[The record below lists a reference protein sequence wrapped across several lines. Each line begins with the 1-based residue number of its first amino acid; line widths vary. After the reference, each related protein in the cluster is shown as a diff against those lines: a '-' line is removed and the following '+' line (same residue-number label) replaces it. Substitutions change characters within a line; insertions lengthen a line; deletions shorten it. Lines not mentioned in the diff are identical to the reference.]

1 MAEPSTPDVAW
12 NDIVR
17 FVRQLSHD
25 LRNGLNAAELQAAY
39 LAEIAETA
47 EMKDEVKRL
56 REMIAQVGGSL
67 QQLTTKVAPPSPTLM
82 SYRAADLVDDLKQKL
97 DSLGNGAKVTWEN
110 SELNEAMLN
119 IDPQL
124 LQQAFLELFTNAFQ
138 HQPGQGPI
146 IATSKIDN
154 DRFMFTLREPKKSFE
169 MSTENWGV
177 EPLKNVGR
185 SQYGLGLNRVRGIV
199 EAHGGELSAS
209 YDQAASVLLT
219 TVVLPLSK
227 ERPA

>member
-1 MAEPSTPDVAW
+1 MAATPTPDVAW

-56 REMIAQVGGSL
+56 REMIGQVGASL
-67 QQLTTKVAPPSPTLM
+67 QQLTTKVAPPSATFMP
-82 SYRAADLVDDLKQKL
+82 YRAADLVDDVKQKL
-97 DSLGNGAKVTWEN
+97 NSLGNGAKVTWEKGD
-110 SELNEAMLN
+110 LKEAMLN

-138 HQPGQGPI
+138 HQPGEGPI
-146 IATSKIDN
+146 TVASKIDN
-154 DRFMFTLREPKKSFE
+154 DRFVFTLREPKKSFE
-169 MSTENWGV
+169 MSTENWGR

-185 SQYGLGLNRVRGIV
+185 SQYGLGLNRVRGIL

-209 YDQAASVLLT
+209 YDQTASVLLT
-219 TVVLPLSK
+219 TVVIPSFK
-227 ERPA
+227 EQSA